1 MRLDVVRTEMGITQ
15 ENMANRLN
23 IATTTYC
30 QYENGKRM
38 IPRDIAE
45 KVAKILCCP
54 VEEIFLPVKFTICEH
69 EADEP
74 EKEAGQRR

>member
-1 MRLDVVRTEMGITQ
+1 MMRLDGVRTAMGITQ

-54 VEEIFLPVKFTICEH
+54 VEAIFLPVKFTICE
-69 EADEP
+69 DELGER
-74 EKEAGQRR
+74 EKEAG

>member
-1 MRLDVVRTEMGITQ
+1 MMRLDAVRTAMGITQ

-38 IPRDIAE
+38 VPRDIAE
-45 KVAKILCCP
+45 KVAKILRCP
-54 VEEIFLPVKFTICEH
+54 VEEIFLPVKFTICEN
-69 EADEP
+69 ELRETK
-74 EKEAGQRR
+74 KEVS

>member
-1 MRLDVVRTEMGITQ
+1 MMRLDAVRTAMGITQ

-54 VEEIFLPVKFTICEH
+54 VEEIFLPVKFTVCED
-69 EADEP
+69 AQDGP
-74 EKEAGQRR
+74 EKEVS

>member
-1 MRLDVVRTEMGITQ
+1 MMRLDAVRTAMGITQ

-54 VEEIFLPVKFTICEH
+54 VEEIFLPVKFTICEDKPA
-69 EADEP
+69 ES
-74 EKEAGQRR
+74 EKEAG

>member
-1 MRLDVVRTEMGITQ
+1 MMRLDAVRTAMGITQ

-54 VEEIFLPVKFTICEH
+54 VEAIFLPVKFTICEDKP
-69 EADEP
+69 DEP
-74 EKEAGQRR
+74 EKEAG